1 MKNAAAKLEDD
12 LVVFQAMGTIV
23 RIEGATLVIQTER
36 AALVDG
42 KSARRGEIRARRAVS
57 CLIEPQLHD
66 FVMLGGQSL
75 SSGQSR
81 TVYVLAVLERES
93 PDAAISCEGNLDLKV
108 NERFRV
114 VAREGVDIVSSKD
127 VNVMATE
134 VGIHA
139 SRAKLFA
146 SEILAIGSEVL
157 GELANVKLRG
167 NFFDKVYERV
177 SERVKRSYRHVD
189 EIDQLKAKQMDY
201 MAEETLCLRSENMVA
216 VAKDLVKVDGEQIHF
231 G

>member
-12 LVVFQAMGTIV
+12 LVIFQAMGTIV

-57 CLIEPQLHD
+57 CLVEPQLHD
-66 FVMLGGQSL
+66 FVMTGGQ
-75 SSGQSR
+75 GR

-177 SERVKRSYRHVD
+177 SERVKRSYRRVD

>member
-12 LVVFQAMGTIV
+12 LVIFQAIGTIV

-57 CLIEPQLHD
+57 CLVEPQLHD
-66 FVMLGGQSL
+66 FVMTGGQ
-75 SSGQSR
+75 GR

-177 SERVKRSYRHVD
+177 SERVKRSYRRVD

>member
-1 MKNAAAKLEDD
+1 MKNAATKLEAD
-12 LVVFQAMGTIV
+12 VVFQAMGTIV
-23 RIEGATLVIQTER
+23 RIEGPILVIQTER
-36 AALVDG
+36 AALVDE
-42 KSARRGEIRARRAVS
+42 KSGRRGELRARRAVS
-57 CLIEPQLHD
+57 CLVEPQLHD
-66 FVMLGGQSL
+66 FVLLGGQGRS
-75 SSGQSR
+75 
-81 TVYVLAVLERES
+81 VYVLAVLERES
-93 PDAAISCEGNLDLKV
+93 PDATIACEGNLDVKT

-114 VAREGVDIVSSKD
+114 VAKEGVDIVSGKD
-127 VNVMATE
+127 VNMMATE

-167 NFFDKVYERV
+167 TFFDKVYERV
-177 SERVKRSYRHVD
+177 SERVQRSFRRVE

-201 MAEETLCLRSENMVA
+201 LAEETLCLRSENMVA

>member
-1 MKNAAAKLEDD
+1 MKNVAAKLEADA
-12 LVVFQAMGTIV
+12 VFQAMGTIV
-23 RIEGATLVIQTER
+23 RIEGPTLVIQTER
-36 AALVDG
+36 AALVDE
-42 KSARRGEIRARRAVS
+42 KSGRRGEVRARRAVS
-57 CLIEPQLHD
+57 CLVEPQLHD
-66 FVMLGGQSL
+66 FVLLGGQGRS
-75 SSGQSR
+75 
-81 TVYVLAVLERES
+81 VYVLAVLERES
-93 PDAAISCEGNLDLKV
+93 PDAVIACEGNLDVKT

-114 VAREGVDIVSSKD
+114 VAKEGVDIVSSKD
-127 VNVMATE
+127 VNVMANE

-167 NFFDKVYERV
+167 TFFDKVYERV
-177 SERVKRSYRHVD
+177 SERVQRSFRRVD

-201 MAEETLCLRSENMVA
+201 LAEETLCLRSENMVA